1 MDRLYAFLNP
11 VTEGLTRE
19 VVVSN
24 RFAGED
30 GEPVPFKIKA
40 LTQEES
46 DAIRNRSR
54 RRDRKGKPT
63 EEVNHSE
70 FASRMVLAAT
80 VEPDFSSKEL
90 CDKFGVLDPLQVP
103 GRMLLAGEFSALLG
117 AITNLSGFDRDSLEA
132 LEEEAKN

>member
-1 MDRLYAFLNP
+1 
-11 VTEGLTRE
+11 
-19 VVVSN
+19 
-24 RFAGED
+24 
-30 GEPVPFKIKA
+30 
-40 LTQEES
+40 
-46 DAIRNRSR
+46 
-54 RRDRKGKPT
+54 
-63 EEVNHSE
+63 
-70 FASRMVLAAT
+70 MVLAAT